1 MFENLR
7 QWKNDENGK
16 LAKEKIEWTR
26 ERKND
31 GN

>member
-1 MFENLR
+1 MFGNLR
-7 QWKNDENGK
+7 RWKNDENGK
-16 LAKEKIEWTR
+16 LAKEKNERTR